1 MALRSDTAWAILAMP
16 TRTLEVLVHF
26 RRQAFYNG
34 YVNQT
39 KRRTKMLTAT
49 RENAIAIAAF
59 YAIAA
64 TMAATCFLYVA
75 GFAH

>member
-1 MALRSDTAWAILAMP
+1 
-16 TRTLEVLVHF
+16 
-26 RRQAFYNG
+26 
-34 YVNQT
+34 
-39 KRRTKMLTAT
+39 MLTAT